1 MPPAMSANHPITYT
15 FLVQR
20 AWPIILAN
28 AAVPLL
34 GLVDTAVIGNF
45 GSISDLGAI
54 AFGSLIFSF
63 VYWSFGFLRMG
74 TTGFAAQA
82 LGAGDHREV
91 RAVLGRAL
99 LLSVLLGIVLILL
112 QGLIV
117 WVAFAALDGSVAV
130 ESVAQEYFSIRIWG
144 APATLSAFA
153 FTGMLVGLGKSRQLL
168 AMQLF
173 LNGLNIA
180 LDIWFAGVLDM
191 GARGI
196 ALGTVIAEWTTVGF
210 AAWLVCGDLLKQLKR
225 GEADDSVKREAFWPL
240 PQILNRSSLLATL
253 SANMNIMMRTLLLV
267 FSFAFFVN
275 QSAVFGDVV
284 LAANHLLL
292 QLISFSA
299 FFLDGYAFVVE
310 SLVGAAKGARQLARF
325 DTAVFRSTLL
335 ALASAVVLAAGVWLF
350 GDVAIALLTDL
361 APVRESASEMRWLAA
376 AYVLLSFAAFQ
387 LDGIFIGVS
396 YTRAMRNAAL
406 LSLLGFLLLAWLLIG
421 ANGVQG
427 LWLAMIAYVVMRAL
441 ALLLYYPGLR
451 RSIDS

>member
-45 GSISDLGAI
+45 GDISDLGAI

-74 TTGFAAQA
+74 TTGFAAHAQ
-82 LGAGDHREV
+82 GAGDQREV

-99 LLSVLLGIVLILL
+99 LLSVLIGVVLILL

-117 WVAFAALDGSVAV
+117 WVAFAILDGSDAV
-130 ESVAQEYFSIRIWG
+130 ESVAREYFSIRIWG

-153 FTGMLVGLGKSRQLL
+153 FTGVLVGLGKSRQLL
-168 AMQLF
+168 LMQLF

-180 LDIWFAGVLDM
+180 LDIWFAGILEM

-196 ALGTVIAEWTTVGF
+196 ALGTVIAEWSTVAF

-225 GEADDSVKREAFWPL
+225 NAVRDSVKREAFWPV
-240 PQILNRSSLLATL
+240 PQIFDRHSLLATL
-253 SANMNIMMRTLLLV
+253 NANMNIMMRTLLLV
-267 FSFAFFVN
+267 FSFAYFVN
-275 QSAVFGDVV
+275 QSAGFGDVV

-310 SLVGAAKGARQLARF
+310 SLAGTAKGAKQLARF
-325 DTAVFRSTLL
+325 DTAIFRSTLL
-335 ALASAVVLAAGVWLF
+335 ALVSAILLAAGICLF
-350 GDVAIALLTDL
+350 GDSAIALLTDL
-361 APVRESASEMRWLAA
+361 PPVREAASGMRWFAA
-376 AYVLLSFAAFQ
+376 VYVLLSFAAFQ

-396 YTRAMRNAAL
+396 YTKAMRNAAL
-406 LSLLGFLLLAWLLIG
+406 LSLSGFLLLAWLLIG

-441 ALLLYYPGLR
+441 ALLIYYPDLR
-451 RSIDS
+451 RSIAS